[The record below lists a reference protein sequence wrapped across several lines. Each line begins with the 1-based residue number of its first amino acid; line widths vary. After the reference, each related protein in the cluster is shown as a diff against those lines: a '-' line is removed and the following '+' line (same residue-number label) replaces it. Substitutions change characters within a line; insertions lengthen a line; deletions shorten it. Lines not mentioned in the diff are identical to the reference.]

1 MWRKWVTRTSGWEI
15 KGTGSAVSSMEGP
28 GGVLWVFMGVFGG
41 EGQPVWDTQQ
51 SLYQTCFVD
60 LKLADRT
67 PEKEDQEKDVV
78 VAEVGVVVVVKVEVE
93 VRGKDDLVGFGS
105 GVE

>member
-1 MWRKWVTRTSGWEI
+1 M
-15 KGTGSAVSSMEGP
+15 
-28 GGVLWVFMGVFGG
+28 
-41 EGQPVWDTQQ
+41 
-51 SLYQTCFVD
+51 CFVD

-67 PEKEDQEKDVV
+67 PEKEHQEEDVV

-105 GVE
+105 GVEWRSEEGSGGGDLVGAGGGGYDETVALTARSTGKENI